1 MNKAITD
8 TPQVIVFHTGG
19 GASTRTWDS
28 SLPDTWDSALYTW
41 DEDVGAGTT
50 EVIVSS
56 VVRESINATASQA

>member
-28 SLPDTWDSALYTW
+28 SLETWDEALFTW

-56 VVRESINATASQA
+56 VIPETIHATAIPS